1 MPIIQHS
8 LEVPYNVS
16 EMYDLVNHIE
26 KYSEFLPWC
35 TESKVISQDE
45 DNIEARLTLTG
56 GGLSKSF
63 TTSNRIQKDKLI
75 EINLINGPF
84 KHLEGYWS
92 FETTPRGSKINL
104 NLEFEFSTRLLAL
117 AFSPIFERVANTL
130 VEAFSNRAKQV
141 YGDRQFENNIHQQD
155 NV

>member
-1 MPIIQHS
+1 MPFIQHS

-16 EMYDLVNHIE
+16 EMYKLVNHIE

-35 TESKVISQDE
+35 TKSSVVSQDE
-45 DNIEARLTLTG
+45 DSIQACLTLTG

-63 TTSNRIQKDKLI
+63 TTSNRLQKNKLI
-75 EINLINGPF
+75 EISLINGPF

-92 FETTPRGSKINL
+92 FETTSRGSRINL

-117 AFSPIFERVANTL
+117 AFSPIFEKVANTL
-130 VEAFSNRAKQV
+130 VQAFSDRAKQI
-141 YGDRQFENNIHQQD
+141 YGDRKFENNK
-155 NV
+155 

>member
-1 MPIIQHS
+1 MPFIQHS

-16 EMYDLVNHIE
+16 EMYKLVNHIE

-35 TESKVISQDE
+35 TKSSVISQDE
-45 DNIEARLTLTG
+45 DSIQACLTLAG

-63 TTSNRIQKDKLI
+63 TTSNRLQKNKLI
-75 EINLINGPF
+75 EISLINGPF

-92 FETTPRGSKINL
+92 FETTSRGSRINL

-117 AFSPIFERVANTL
+117 AFSPIFEKVANTL
-130 VEAFSNRAKQV
+130 VQAFSERAKQI
-141 YGDRQFENNIHQQD
+141 YGNRKFENNK
-155 NV
+155 

>member
-1 MPIIQHS
+1 MPFIQHS

-16 EMYDLVNHIE
+16 EMYKLVNHIE

-35 TESKVISQDE
+35 TKSSVISQDE
-45 DNIEARLTLTG
+45 DSIQACLTLAG

-63 TTSNRIQKDKLI
+63 TTSNRLQKNKLI
-75 EINLINGPF
+75 EISLINGPF

-92 FETTPRGSKINL
+92 FETTSRGSRISL

-117 AFSPIFERVANTL
+117 AFSPIFEKVANTL
-130 VEAFSNRAKQV
+130 VQAFSERAKQI
-141 YGDRQFENNIHQQD
+141 YGNRKFENNK
-155 NV
+155 

>member
-1 MPIIQHS
+1 MPFIQHS

-16 EMYDLVNHIE
+16 EMYNLVNHIE

-35 TESKVISQDE
+35 TESEVISHDE
-45 DNIEARLTLTG
+45 DSIQAQLTLTG

-63 TTSNRIQKDKLI
+63 TTSNRLQKDKLI
-75 EINLINGPF
+75 EISLINGPF

-92 FETTPRGSKINL
+92 FETTPRGSRINL

-117 AFSPIFERVANTL
+117 AFSPIFEKVANTL
-130 VEAFSNRAKQV
+130 VQAFSNRAQQV
-141 YGDRQFENNIHQQD
+141 YGNRKFKNHIN
-155 NV
+155 

>member
-1 MPIIQHS
+1 MPFIQHS

-16 EMYDLVNHIE
+16 EMYKLVNHIE

-35 TESKVISQDE
+35 TKSSVISQDE
-45 DNIEARLTLTG
+45 DSIQACLTLAG

-63 TTSNRIQKDKLI
+63 TTSNRLQKNKLI
-75 EINLINGPF
+75 EISLINGPF

-92 FETTPRGSKINL
+92 FETTSRGSRISL

-117 AFSPIFERVANTL
+117 AFSPIFEKVANTL
-130 VEAFSNRAKQV
+130 VQAFSDRAKQI
-141 YGDRQFENNIHQQD
+141 YGDRKFENNK
-155 NV
+155 

>member
-1 MPIIQHS
+1 MPFIQHS
-8 LEVPYNVS
+8 LEVPYHAS

-35 TESKVISQDE
+35 TESQIINQDE
-45 DNIEARLTLTG
+45 DCIEARLTLTG

-63 TTSNRIQKDKLI
+63 TTSNRLQKNKLI
-75 EINLINGPF
+75 EISLIDGPF

-92 FETTPRGSKINL
+92 FETSPRGSRINL

-117 AFSPIFERVANTL
+117 AFSPIFEKVANTL
-130 VEAFSNRAKQV
+130 VQAFSERAKQV
-141 YGDRQFENNIHQQD
+141 YGDRKFENNIYQD
-155 NV
+155 N

>member
-1 MPIIQHS
+1 MPFIQHS

-16 EMYDLVNHIE
+16 EMYKLVNHIE

-35 TESKVISQDE
+35 TESQIISQDE
-45 DNIEARLTLTG
+45 DSIQARLTLTG

-63 TTSNRIQKDKLI
+63 TTSNRLQKNKLI
-75 EINLINGPF
+75 EISLIDGPF

-92 FETTPRGSKINL
+92 FETSPRGSRINL

-117 AFSPIFERVANTL
+117 AFSPIFEKVANTL
-130 VEAFSNRAKQV
+130 VQAFSERAKQV
-141 YGDRQFENNIHQQD
+141 YGDRKFEHNIYQD
-155 NV
+155 N

>member
-8 LEVPYNVS
+8 LEVPYNVP

-35 TESKVISQDE
+35 TESKIVRQDE
-45 DNIEARLTLTG
+45 DSIQACLTLTG

-63 TTSNRIQKDKLI
+63 TTSNRLQKDKLI
-75 EINLINGPF
+75 EISLINGPF

-92 FETTPRGSKINL
+92 FETTEGGSRINL

-117 AFSPIFERVANTL
+117 AFSPIFEKVANTL
-130 VEAFSNRAKQV
+130 VQAFSDRAKQV
-141 YGDRQFENNIHQQD
+141 YGDRKF
-155 NV
+155 

>member
-1 MPIIQHS
+1 MPLIQHS

-16 EMYDLVNHIE
+16 EMYKLVNHIE

-35 TESKVISQDE
+35 TESQIISQDE
-45 DNIEARLTLTG
+45 DSIQARLTLTG

-63 TTSNRIQKDKLI
+63 TTSNRLQKNKLI
-75 EINLINGPF
+75 EISLIDGPF

-92 FETTPRGSKINL
+92 FETSPRGSRINL

-117 AFSPIFERVANTL
+117 AFSPIFEKVANTL
-130 VEAFSNRAKQV
+130 VQAFSERAKQV
-141 YGDRQFENNIHQQD
+141 YGNRKFENNIYQD
-155 NV
+155 N

>member
-1 MPIIQHS
+1 MPFIQHS

-16 EMYDLVNHIE
+16 QMYKLVNHIE

-35 TESKVISQDE
+35 TESQIISQDE
-45 DNIEARLTLTG
+45 DSIQARLTLTG

-63 TTSNRIQKDKLI
+63 TTSNRLQKNKLI
-75 EINLINGPF
+75 EISLIDGPF

-92 FETTPRGSKINL
+92 FETSPRGSRINL

-117 AFSPIFERVANTL
+117 AFSPIFEKVANTL
-130 VEAFSNRAKQV
+130 VQAFSKRAKQV
-141 YGDRQFENNIHQQD
+141 YGDRKFENNIYQD
-155 NV
+155 N

>member
-1 MPIIQHS
+1 MPFIQHY

-16 EMYDLVNHIE
+16 EMYNLVNHIE

-35 TESKVISQDE
+35 TESKILNQDE
-45 DNIEARLTLTG
+45 DSIQAQLTLTG

-63 TTSNRIQKDKLI
+63 TTSNRLQKNKLI
-75 EINLINGPF
+75 EISLINGPF

-92 FETTPRGSKINL
+92 FKTTPRGSIINL

-117 AFSPIFERVANTL
+117 AFSPIFEKVANTL
-130 VEAFSNRAKQV
+130 VQAFFTRAQQV
-141 YGDRQFENNIHQQD
+141 YGDRKFENNINQ
-155 NV
+155 

>member
-16 EMYDLVNHIE
+16 EMYRLVNHIE

-45 DNIEARLTLTG
+45 DSILASLTLTG

-63 TTSNRIQKDKLI
+63 TTSNRLQKDKLI
-75 EINLINGPF
+75 KINLINGPF
-84 KHLEGYWS
+84 EHLEGYWS
-92 FETTPRGSKINL
+92 FESTLRGSRINL

-117 AFSPIFERVANTL
+117 AFSPIFEKVANTL
-130 VEAFSNRAKQV
+130 VQAFSDRAKQI
-141 YGDRQFENNIHQQD
+141 YGKRKFENNTRQ
-155 NV
+155 

>member
-1 MPIIQHS
+1 MPLIQHS

-16 EMYDLVNHIE
+16 EMYKLVNHIE

-35 TESKVISQDE
+35 TESKVISRDE
-45 DNIEARLTLTG
+45 DSIQARLTLTG

-63 TTSNRIQKDKLI
+63 TTSNRLQKDKLI
-75 EINLINGPF
+75 EISLINGPF

-92 FETTPRGSKINL
+92 FETTPRGSRINL

-117 AFSPIFERVANTL
+117 AFSPIFEKVANTL
-130 VEAFSNRAKQV
+130 VQAFSDRAQQV
-141 YGDRQFENNIHQQD
+141 YGDRLT
-155 NV
+155 

>member
-1 MPIIQHS
+1 MPFIQHS

-16 EMYDLVNHIE
+16 EMYKLVNHIE

-35 TESKVISQDE
+35 TESQIISQDE
-45 DNIEARLTLTG
+45 DSIQARLTLTG

-63 TTSNRIQKDKLI
+63 TTLNRLQKNKLI
-75 EINLINGPF
+75 EISLIDGPF

-92 FETTPRGSKINL
+92 FETSPRGSRINL

-117 AFSPIFERVANTL
+117 AFSPIFEKVANTL
-130 VEAFSNRAKQV
+130 VQAFSERAKQV
-141 YGDRQFENNIHQQD
+141 YGDRKFENNIYQD
-155 NV
+155 N

>member
-1 MPIIQHS
+1 MNLIMPIIQHS

-16 EMYDLVNHIE
+16 EMYNLVNHIE
-26 KYSEFLPWC
+26 KYSVFLPWC

-45 DNIEARLTLTG
+45 DSIQARLTLTG

-63 TTSNRIQKDKLI
+63 TTLNRLQKDKLI
-75 EINLINGPF
+75 EISLINGPF

-92 FETTPRGSKINL
+92 FETTPRGSRINL

-117 AFSPIFERVANTL
+117 AFSPIFEKVANTL
-130 VEAFSNRAKQV
+130 VQAFSDRAQQV
-141 YGDRQFENNIHQQD
+141 YGDR
-155 NV
+155 

>member
-1 MPIIQHS
+1 MPFIHHS

-16 EMYDLVNHIE
+16 EMYKLVNHIE

-35 TESKVISQDE
+35 TESKVMNQDE
-45 DNIEARLTLTG
+45 DSIQACLTLTG

-63 TTSNRIQKDKLI
+63 TTSNRLQKDKLI
-75 EINLINGPF
+75 EISLIDGPF

-92 FETTPRGSKINL
+92 FEATPQGSRINL

-117 AFSPIFERVANTL
+117 AFSPIFEKVANTL
-130 VEAFSNRAKQV
+130 VQAFSDRAKEV
-141 YGDRQFENNIHQQD
+141 YGDRKFENKTLQ
-155 NV
+155 

>member
-1 MPIIQHS
+1 MPFIQHS

-16 EMYDLVNHIE
+16 EMYKLVNHIE

-35 TESKVISQDE
+35 TKSSVISQDE
-45 DNIEARLTLTG
+45 DSIQACLTLAG

-63 TTSNRIQKDKLI
+63 TTSNRLQKNKLI
-75 EINLINGPF
+75 EISLINGPF

-92 FETTPRGSKINL
+92 FETTSRGSRINL

-117 AFSPIFERVANTL
+117 AFSPIFEKVANTL
-130 VEAFSNRAKQV
+130 VQAFSERAKQI
-141 YGDRQFENNIHQQD
+141 YGDRKFENNK
-155 NV
+155 

>member
-1 MPIIQHS
+1 MPFIQHS

-16 EMYDLVNHIE
+16 EMYKLVNHIE

-35 TESKVISQDE
+35 TKSSVISQDE
-45 DNIEARLTLTG
+45 DSIQACLTLAG

-63 TTSNRIQKDKLI
+63 TTSNRLQKNKLI
-75 EINLINGPF
+75 EISLINGPF

-92 FETTPRGSKINL
+92 FETTSRGSRISL

-117 AFSPIFERVANTL
+117 AVSPIFEKVADTL
-130 VEAFSNRAKQV
+130 VQAFSDRAKQI
-141 YGDRQFENNIHQQD
+141 YGDRKFENNK
-155 NV
+155 

>member
-1 MPIIQHS
+1 MPFIQHS

-16 EMYDLVNHIE
+16 EMYRLVNHIE

-45 DNIEARLTLTG
+45 DSIQACLTLTG

-63 TTSNRIQKDKLI
+63 TTSNRLQKDKLI
-75 EINLINGPF
+75 EISLINGPF

-92 FETTPRGSKINL
+92 FETTPRGSRINL
-104 NLEFEFSTRLLAL
+104 NLEFAFSTRLLAL
-117 AFSPIFERVANTL
+117 AFSPVFERVANTL
-130 VEAFSNRAKQV
+130 VQAFSDRAKQI
-141 YGDRQFENNIHQQD
+141 YGERKFENNK
-155 NV
+155 